1 MSLRLVLRPTNR
13 CVSAWGRGTN
23 SDKRK
28 AMSAVKVLVLFF
40 MAMQHLPTRTT
51 VIEMETFA

>member
-28 AMSAVKVLVLFF
+28 AMSAVKVLVLHGH
-40 MAMQHLPTRTT
+40 AAPSHKNYSD
-51 VIEMETFA
+51 